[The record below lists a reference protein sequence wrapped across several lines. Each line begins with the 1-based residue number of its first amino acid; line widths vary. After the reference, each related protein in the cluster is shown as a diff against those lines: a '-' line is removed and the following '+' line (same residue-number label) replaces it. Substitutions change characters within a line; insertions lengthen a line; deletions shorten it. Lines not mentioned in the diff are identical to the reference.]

1 MRWLKFIFE
10 QYSKDADEPIVI
22 NLQAKAD
29 NPIPVS
35 VGNLYAIASLYY
47 VVADTDEYPYEV
59 YIASPYWEL
68 ASHKDLIVDGR
79 ERRWAMLSV
88 VRYVTDG
95 VLAQSFKFDEITPE
109 EVRIMKRHIHF
120 AEPLP
125 YRMTG
130 LSYREGDNSF
140 QELFR
145 NREIE
150 RSRVL
155 LASMFQSEDQ
165 VEEEILSWQ
174 K

>member
-10 QYSKDADEPIVI
+10 QYSKDADEPII
-22 NLQAKAD
+22 IDFQMKANTP
-29 NPIPVS
+29 NPVF
-35 VGNLYAIASLYY
+35 VGYLYAIGSLYY
-47 VVADTDEYPYEV
+47 VIADIGEYPYEV

-68 ASHKDLIVDGR
+68 ASHKDLIVDGID
-79 ERRWAMLSV
+79 RRWVILNVA
-88 VRYVTDG
+88 RYVIDE
-95 VLAQSFKFDEITPE
+95 VLMQSFKFNEITPE
-109 EVRIMKRHIHF
+109 EVRIMNRHIHL

-125 YRMTG
+125 QKMTG

-155 LASMFQSEDQ
+155 LSSMFKDIENKEECPPCQS
-165 VEEEILSWQ
+165 
-174 K
+174 